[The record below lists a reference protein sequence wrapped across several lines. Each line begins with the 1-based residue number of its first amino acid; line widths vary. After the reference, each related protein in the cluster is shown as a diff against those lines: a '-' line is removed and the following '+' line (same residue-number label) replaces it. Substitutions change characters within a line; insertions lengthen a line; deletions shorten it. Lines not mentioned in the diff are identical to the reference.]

1 MGWTPTELFFW
12 RAFLISIPIG
22 FLYCVYLG
30 FKFMRGIFRKV
41 TR

>member
-1 MGWTPTELFFW
+1 MDLFIW
-12 RAFLISIPIG
+12 RAFLIAVLAGFIG
-22 FLYCVYLG
+22 CGYLG